1 MASEQPEIANVLGVS
16 YAEPVSDA
24 QAWSR
29 MFGDPA
35 LAPSAPRTEAFQG
48 PLGVMTRLIAPHVPW
63 DPMAFLGQT
72 LVALGNLL
80 GYRFFIA
87 EEATR
92 RRPNLYLAVVG
103 GTGSGKGTSYRWTE
117 WVMRGIDE
125 RYLRERVTT
134 AVGSGEGL
142 LAKITDPVYGTN
154 ARGEEAEV
162 IAGSDDKRVLYL
174 EEELGQL
181 FMKMIS
187 QDSVE
192 KMVTK
197 AWDSGQLETTTKKE
211 SMVCATPHVSIIGHI
226 TPDEL
231 FTRLDHRL
239 IDNGFSNRWLYLLIK
254 PTQVKFTS
262 TAPEEV
268 AGLAALREQLG
279 ANLRR
284 FRSDGADEFV
294 LTPEADDVYLE
305 TARFLYDHPQTGA
318 MLKQDVRWRPLMW
331 KLAVIYAAADG
342 TNKIS
347 AEHFL
352 AARAF
357 WAYCSRSA
365 RAFFGSKSGNE
376 LVDRFMFMWRQTGYE
391 PLTLSDIADMFS
403 KNLNAYRRNVML
415 DILKRDGII
424 RIEPG
429 TSAKG
434 RPPTHVLYDA
444 HARPEHPTTDW

>member
-1 MASEQPEIANVLGVS
+1 MTADQPEIAKVLGIS

-29 MFGDPA
+29 MFGDPTM
-35 LAPSAPRTEAFQG
+35 APAAPTAETFQG
-48 PLGVMTRLIAPHVPW
+48 HLGAMTRLIAPHVPW

-72 LVALGNLL
+72 IVAVGNWL
-80 GYRFFIA
+80 GYRFHIA
-87 EEATR
+87 EEATKR
-92 RRPNLYLAVVG
+92 RANLYLAVVG

-117 WVMRGIDE
+117 WVMSALDE
-125 RYLRERVTT
+125 PYLRNRITT

-142 LAKITDPVYGTN
+142 LAKITDPVYSTN
-154 ARGEEAEV
+154 ARGDVVEV
-162 IAGSDDKRVLYL
+162 MAGSDDKRVLYL

-197 AWDSGQLETTTKKE
+197 AWDSAQLETTTKKE

-268 AGLAALREQLG
+268 GGLEALRAELCD
-279 ANLRR
+279 NLRR
-284 FRSDGADEFV
+284 FQRSGNDDFV
-294 LTPEADDVYLE
+294 LTPAAEDVYLD
-305 TARFLYDHPQTGA
+305 TARWLYDHPHTGA

-331 KLAVIYAAADG
+331 KLSIVFAAADG
-342 TNKIS
+342 TNKVE

-357 WAYCSRSA
+357 
-365 RAFFGSKSGNE
+365 FGAKSGNE

-429 TSAKG
+429 AATKG
-434 RPPTHVLYDA
+434 RPPTHVLYNA
-444 HARPEHPTTDW
+444 HERPEHPTTDW